1 MQNIDIIKL
10 ASFFHF
16 TADFGISVAYHV
28 GESLI
33 HGVIIMNLKIK
44 DLVYIAAVTILT
56 FPILYLAMMFLTG
69 AARLEFGS
77 KKEEPVQNVEVIK
90 RNHRRD
96 SLSIVNSK
104 TFQALQLEKR
114 ELQKERERLSE
125 KQRKIDLLEQE
136 LQDSRLTIEK
146 ERKKIEKLVS
156 RNDSLDLKKIKELSR
171 IYGAMRPVEAAQIIE
186 TLQDELAV
194 KVITNIGD
202 ERQKGK
208 ILSAISREKAT
219 RISKLISKL

>member
-1 MQNIDIIKL
+1 
-10 ASFFHF
+10 
-16 TADFGISVAYHV
+16 
-28 GESLI
+28 
-33 HGVIIMNLKIK
+33 MNLKIK
-44 DLVYIAAVTILT
+44 DLIYIAVATVLT
-56 FPILYLAMMFLTG
+56 FPLLYMVMMFLTG
-69 AARLEFGS
+69 AARLEFNS
-77 KKEEPVQNVEVIK
+77 KKEEKPEQKVEMIK
-90 RNHRRD
+90 MNHRRD

-104 TFQALQLEKR
+104 TFQALLQEKN

-136 LQDSRLTIEK
+136 LQESRLNLEK

-156 RNDSLDLKKIKELSR
+156 RSDSLDLKRIKELSK
-171 IYGAMRPVEAAQIIE
+171 IYGAMRPLEAAQIIE

-208 ILSAISREKAT
+208 ILSAMSKEKAT
-219 RISKLISKL
+219 RISRLISKL